1 MVVPVILAGGSGV
14 RLWPLSRHLMPKQ
27 FLPLCSPLSLLQAT
41 LARLPE
47 LTDKMPL
54 VICHDDHRFIA
65 AEQLRQSNYL
75 QQNIVLEPVG
85 RNTAPAAAVAALHA
99 VDDDAILL
107 VMAADHAINDVNAF
121 LQAVRSALPLAE
133 QGRLVT
139 FGVQPTHAE
148 TGYGYIRRGTQ
159 LADGGYA
166 IAEFVEKP
174 DLATATAY
182 ITNGGYYWN
191 SGIFLFKARQYLA
204 ELQRLQPS
212 IYHCCQ
218 QAVARQHRDLD
229 FIRIDSAAFAQC
241 PSDSIDY
248 AVMEHTDL
256 GVVVPLDAG
265 WSDVG
270 SWASLWDVR
279 DKDAAGNAIEGDVLV
294 LDCHN
299 NLIMAQSAL
308 VATVGLTDTIVI
320 QTNDAVL
327 VAAKQHAQQ
336 VKALVQQLQAA
347 DRLEYLQHRQVFRPW
362 GHFDLIDS
370 GPTYQVKRI
379 CVEPGQSLSLQ
390 KHQHR
395 AEHWVVLSGVAHV
408 TLNGELRLL
417 EANQSI
423 DIPAGAVHALANMG
437 PSVLEIIEV
446 QTGSYLGEDD
456 IVRLADKYGRP

>member
-1 MVVPVILAGGSGV
+1 MIPVVIAGGSGT
-14 RLWPLSRHLMPKQ
+14 RMWPLSRELMPKQ
-27 FLPLCSPLSLLQAT
+27 FITLLDEHSMFQAT

-65 AEQLRQSNYL
+65 AEQLRQANYL
-75 QQNIVLEPVG
+75 QQNIILEPVG
-85 RNTAPAAAVAALHA
+85 RNTAPAAAVAALQA

-174 DLATATAY
+174 DSATATAY
-182 ITNGGYYWN
+182 VANGDYYWN

-229 FIRIDSAAFAQC
+229 FIRIDAAAFAQC

-279 DKDAAGNAIEGDVLV
+279 DKDAAGNAIEGDVLA

-327 VAAKQHAQQ
+327 VAAKHHAQQ

-347 DRLEYLQHRQVFRPW
+347 NRLEYQQHRQVFRPW